1 VTDDYLPTLQAHLG
15 ERYRLHGEVAH
26 GGMARVYRAED
37 LVRGGEVAVKVVRPD
52 LAAALGHDR
61 FLREI
66 RILGR
71 LHHRNILPLLDSS
84 EAGGNLYY
92 VTAYI
97 PGATL
102 QRRLER
108 EGPLPLEEVVR
119 IGRDI
124 AAALDHAHGSGVI
137 HRDVKPGNVLLD
149 DDRALVCDFGIARAV
164 ELAGGEQF
172 AASSGFALGTPAY
185 RSPEQATGEAIDSRC
200 DVYGLGC
207 VLYEMLAGEPPFRGA
222 TAQAIL
228 ARALAGEYRAVR
240 TVRPEVIPAAEVAIR
255 SALAS
260 EADRRPPTAGE
271 LVERFAGERP

>member
-1 VTDDYLPTLQAHLG
+1 
-15 ERYRLHGEVAH
+15 
-26 GGMARVYRAED
+26 MARVYRAED

-97 PGATL
+97 PGASL

-185 RSPEQATGEAIDSRC
+185 MSPEQATGEAIDSRC